1 MIGIVKQEEVPLMS
15 HRAAVSVYIDGEIAE
30 VFMLMDAE
38 PSRAREF
45 ILALAAVLD
54 GCGNAEQ
61 VRLRLHMPEARP
73 GFLREL
79 QASAEEPFI
88 VDLTSR
94 CVYCNPEPLTREDLA
109 RSRVMDL
116 GRTDAL
122 FAGGLFAVPGLYIPF
137 EAIPIKEIRGTD
149 AYWHLRNRSR

>member
-1 MIGIVKQEEVPLMS
+1 MS
-15 HRAAVSVYIDGEIAE
+15 HRAAASVYIHGEIAE

-38 PSRAREF
+38 PGRAREF

-54 GCGNAEQ
+54 GCGNAED

-79 QASAEEPFI
+79 QASAEDPFV

-94 CVYCNPEPLTREDLA
+94 CIYCNTEPLTREELA
-109 RSRVMDL
+109 RTRVMDL
-116 GRTDAL
+116 GRTAAL
-122 FAGGLFAVPGLYIPF
+122 FSGGLFAVPGLYIPF
-137 EAIPIKEIRGTD
+137 EAIPMKEIRGTD